1 MAALVELFPTLK
13 LFRGASAESVVAIFK
28 YSGDTPIAHWCSCE
42 INVRAALQK
51 KCPNMEING
60 GSPISLF
67 YSIELILLLELRKL
81 LKYDAMSHYSMNK
94 VDYLDGSR
102 GKTLCDVLITNAPM
116 SLPVV
121 R

>member
-1 MAALVELFPTLK
+1 MLPLKVLLQHSNTAKTPT
-13 LFRGASAESVVAIFK
+13 G
-28 YSGDTPIAHWCSCE
+28 
-42 INVRAALQK
+42 VRVK
-51 KCPNMEING
+51 KCQS
-60 GSPISLF
+60 SPISLF